1 VLHSVSREKLEQL
14 TGFFP
19 ATIYCCDLEGSILFS
34 TNDDQSLDI
43 HKQQFLRLLIHNR
56 RNSLLMNKLEVVQ
69 EDGIAYALVRI
80 DDQFLVF
87 SNDRAI
93 KDREKFQRIFEE
105 SLPYIAQVSGG
116 DAVLFDEQGVRLK
129 ATHPDGTPNE
139 EAEGRLNEMCRT
151 VMQAWRPSLG
161 PSSLAPG
168 AMAVRIPLTPVLGL
182 AFNNRFSSQQHQR
195 LLNNARQYSYARY
208 QLEDIIGEGGAIGKT
223 KQYAID
229 AAKSNSTILI
239 LGETGTGKELF
250 AQAIHNLSRR
260 AKKPFIA
267 VNCGA
272 IPAELVEST
281 LFGYAGG
288 SFTGSKGSGHLG
300 AFEQANGGTVFFD
313 EISEMPLQ
321 IQVKILRVLQE
332 REVTRVGESQPRMV
346 DVRIIAS
353 SNKPLSKMVD
363 QGTFRADLFF
373 RLKVLEIK
381 IPPLR
386 ERKEDILGLVSFFLK
401 KYSDIFGKPIYD
413 ISSEALSALIAYDW
427 PGNVRELQNCFE
439 YVFNA
444 LPGNALSVTVDH
456 LPAGIV
462 DKTLKA
468 NIVLSLYE
476 EYMMK
481 TEHELIFRTMQ
492 ICRNNQKE
500 AAKRL
505 GLNRTTFWRLLK
517 KHLLL
522 PER

>member
-1 VLHSVSREKLEQL
+1 MIELL
-14 TGFFP
+14 TGLFP
-19 ATIYCCDLEGSILFS
+19 VTIYCCDADGSLVFS
-34 TNDDQSLDI
+34 TNDQVIDTD
-43 HKQQFLRLLIHNR
+43 KQQFLRLLIHHK
-56 RNSLLMNKLEVVQ
+56 RNSLLINKIEVVQ
-69 EDGIAYALVRI
+69 EEGITYALFKI
-80 DDQFLVF
+80 DGQILVF
-87 SNDRAI
+87 SNDRLV
-93 KDREKFQRIFEE
+93 KDSEKFQLIFEE
-105 SLPYIAQVSGG
+105 SLPYIAQVAGG
-116 DAVLFDEQGVRLK
+116 DAVLFNEQGVRYK
-129 ATHPDGTPNE
+129 AIHPDGTPNE

-151 VMQAWRPSLG
+151 VMQEWRPSLG

-182 AFNNRFSSQQHQR
+182 AFNNRFSAQQNQR

-208 QLEDIIGEGGAIGKT
+208 HLEDIIGEGVNIGKT
-223 KQYAID
+223 KQLSRE

-353 SNKPLSKMVD
+353 SNKPLSRMVE

-373 RLKVLEIK
+373 RLKVLEIM

-401 KYSDIFGKPIYD
+401 KYSDIFGKPVYD

-439 YVFNA
+439 YIFNA
-444 LPGNALSVTVDH
+444 LQNNAISVTVDH

-462 DKTLKA
+462 EKTLK
-468 NIVLSLYE
+468 NNTVLSLYDE
-476 EYMMK
+476 HMNK

-492 ICRNNQKE
+492 LCGNNQKE

-505 GLNRTTFWRLLK
+505 GVNRTTFWRLLK
-517 KHLLL
+517 KHHLLR
-522 PER
+522 EG